1 MKSDEAIKRLLDM
14 RDDIGA
20 RYSYEIFSMGGKTDL
35 GIEGNIE
42 ALEIGVAA
50 IENEDGKYR
59 PGDNDLLH
67 QAAQWGLRRYG
78 EWTKVHKHIW
88 LTEDCCK
95 EWDNFYCSICDAP
108 SNQPYKYCPHC
119 GAKMDLEAENE
130 QSD

>member
-50 IENEDGKYR
+50 AEKQKGRKCERVKLQEDIKIGNGTFRKGTSVCGKCPACESWVQIQDKYCRYCGQKLDWSDENE
-59 PGDNDLLH
+59 
-67 QAAQWGLRRYG
+67 
-78 EWTKVHKHIW
+78 
-88 LTEDCCK
+88 
-95 EWDNFYCSICDAP
+95 
-108 SNQPYKYCPHC
+108 
-119 GAKMDLEAENE
+119 
-130 QSD
+130 